1 MRRRRTGLVL
11 VVAALAALTGCASA
25 EPLAD
30 LGPVPGDAPDPAPH
44 VETLVT
50 ALTEVYAHGLDAPG
64 TPTTI
69 VSDGATT
76 DVAVA
81 ELAEALPLGPAAQGF
96 LAATSAELT
105 RSAAAGGAEGVEEV
119 VVEPGAP
126 ELVGEHDGDPVATVA
141 VTVSVLREAGPTT
154 EERADYALV
163 LDGDTLAAVLAW
175 RPGVD
180 SGVGLRSPTG
190 AVARLLDLV
199 RADDVEA
206 ARFFS
211 GGVSTDAELRV
222 LAGLLDDVERLV
234 ELPQARMGSAT
245 VVYALDDRARV
256 LGRFE
261 VLLGAET
268 SVVYAP
274 TS

>member
-1 MRRRRTGLVL
+1 
-11 VVAALAALTGCASA
+11 
-25 EPLAD
+25 
-30 LGPVPGDAPDPAPH
+30 
-44 VETLVT
+44 
-50 ALTEVYAHGLDAPG
+50 
-64 TPTTI
+64 
-69 VSDGATT
+69 
-76 DVAVA
+76 
-81 ELAEALPLGPAAQGF
+81 
-96 LAATSAELT
+96 
-105 RSAAAGGAEGVEEV
+105 
-119 VVEPGAP
+119 
-126 ELVGEHDGDPVATVA
+126 
-141 VTVSVLREAGPTT
+141 
-154 EERADYALV
+154 
-163 LDGDTLAAVLAW
+163 VLAW